1 MLLKRFEITKGS
13 YLMSDDKNNKSI
25 LSHATLIAVIG
36 FIVSILIMDAAPEIA
51 VILLIGCLAYYFYHG
66 IKKR

>member
-1 MLLKRFEITKGS
+1 
-13 YLMSDDKNNKSI
+13 MSDDKNNKSI